1 MQLSYRHLRP
11 RSTMTDSD
19 GLRPPALLRRLTLTL
34 FATAM
39 PLLLTH
45 CAQTE
50 SARPA
55 TAAVEVEVTQVGTR
69 DVPLVKEWIGTLDG
83 RVNAEIR
90 GQVTGYLM
98 RQAYREGSLVQQ
110 GDLLFEIDPRPFQ
123 AALNEAR
130 GRLAEA
136 ESGVRQATA
145 NLAQDN
151 ARLGK
156 AELDVKRYAPLVKTQ
171 AISQE
176 EMDNAVQSRLQAQAA
191 VESSRAA
198 IETARAAV
206 VAAKAS
212 VYDAELK
219 LGFTRILSPITGIAG
234 LATIQ
239 VGDLVTP
246 VGAPLT
252 TVSTLD
258 PIKAYFTIS
267 EQEYLAQQR
276 AGGTAK
282 WANGLELELAD
293 GSMYPHKGTFFM
305 ADRQVDV
312 GTGALRIA
320 ALFPNPGNVLR
331 PGQYG
336 RVRAVMGLRKDAVV
350 VPQRAVVELQG
361 SYQVAVV
368 GSDNKVTIRPVKMG
382 ERLSDAWVVAEGLR
396 PGEHVVVEG
405 LQKVRSGVVVNP
417 RMAAAEQG
425 GK

>member
-1 MQLSYRHLRP
+1 MTNLDELRHRAK
-11 RSTMTDSD
+11 R
-19 GLRPPALLRRLTLTL
+19 RRLALTL
-34 FATAM
+34 CAAAL
-39 PLLLTH
+39 PVLLTH

-55 TAAVEVEVTQVGTR
+55 PAPVEVEVTQVGSR

-90 GQVTGYLM
+90 GQVSGYLM
-98 RQAYREGSLVQQ
+98 RQAYREGSLVRQ

-130 GRLAEA
+130 GRLAQA
-136 ESGVRQATA
+136 ESGVHQATA

-156 AELDVKRYAPLVKTQ
+156 AELDVKRYAPLVKNQ

-176 EMDNAVQSRLQAQAA
+176 EMDNAIQSRLQAQAA
-191 VESSRAA
+191 VDSSRAA

-206 VAAKAS
+206 VASKAS

-246 VGAPLT
+246 MGTPLT
-252 TVSTLD
+252 TVSTVD

-293 GSMYPHKGTFFM
+293 GSVYPHKGTFFM

-336 RVRAVMGLRKDAVV
+336 RVRAVMGMRKDAAV
-350 VPQRAVVELQG
+350 VPQRAVAELQG

-382 ERLSDAWVVAEGLR
+382 ERLPDAWVVEEGLR
-396 PGEHVVVEG
+396 PGERVIVEG

-417 RMAAAEQG
+417 KMAAAEQG